1 MLDWIGEFWMDYGS
15 MIIAISAAI
24 TLLGAVF
31 TLFKNNSISTKAVD
45 RTDQAERVL
54 LAENKTLS
62 AEHKTLAAEQKI
74 LLERT
79 ADNKAALGEV
89 QKVVTAIDKRAEM
102 EKEIRETR
110 ERLLDPQQ
118 FAVKEAVDKI
128 YAMSENWQRLIT
140 ENAGLRE
147 QVVELRHI
155 NGQLREQI
163 QNLEIQQDETQ
174 STEEWER

>member
-1 MLDWIGEFWMDYGS
+1 MDYGS
-15 MIIAISAAI
+15 IIIAISAAI
-24 TLLGAVF
+24 TLLGVVF
-31 TLFKNNSISTKAVD
+31 TFLKNNSISTGAID
-45 RTDQAERVL
+45 RTAQAE
-54 LAENKTLS
+54 KTLS
-62 AEHKTLAAEQKI
+62 AEHAKLSAEHAKLSAENATLSTENKI

-79 ADNKAALGEV
+79 SDNKAALGEV
-89 QKVVTAIDKRAEM
+89 QKVVTSIDKRAEM
-102 EKEIRETR
+102 EKEVRETR

-128 YAMSENWQRLIT
+128 YAMSENWQKLIA

-163 QNLEIQQDETQ
+163 QNLEMQQDETR